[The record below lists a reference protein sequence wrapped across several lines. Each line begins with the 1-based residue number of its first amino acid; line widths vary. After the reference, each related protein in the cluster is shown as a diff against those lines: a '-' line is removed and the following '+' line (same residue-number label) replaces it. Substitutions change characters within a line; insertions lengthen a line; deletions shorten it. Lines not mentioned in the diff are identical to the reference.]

1 MARGAIF
8 KILFFASVE
17 IRRAET
23 SGLAKRITALS
34 CSIIIKIWDI
44 PESKLGVISTAKT
57 AHNQGANNESP
68 KLHNKSYF
76 ARHFYAVLKLWV
88 TGKCMCN
95 IKSIGSFNFA
105 RLYCFL
111 ENCWNCLLER
121 SQTRG
126 GLRIWK
132 GWDARRKFGI
142 KPLKETDLGVAQ
154 AFFFWTPKRDHVK
167 IQTIYLSGFVKTW
180 LKKVHFNY
188 LTSKWNGKQLKVTK
202 WQHYCWQ

>member
-1 MARGAIF
+1 MVRHPTRFSVARFSGFLFLFIFFDGQFRLFSFSDSNTYLDTEISIISLRFGGLEITLVWFSPLFTRVSLCLHFTFLSLTMARGPLF

-68 KLHNKSYF
+68 KLYNKSYF

-95 IKSIGSFNFA
+95 IKSIGTFA

-111 ENCWNCLLER
+111 ENCWNLEQFR
-121 SQTRG
+121 
-126 GLRIWK
+126 
-132 GWDARRKFGI
+132 
-142 KPLKETDLGVAQ
+142 E
-154 AFFFWTPKRDHVK
+154 
-167 IQTIYLSGFVKTW
+167 
-180 LKKVHFNY
+180 
-188 LTSKWNGKQLKVTK
+188 
-202 WQHYCWQ
+202 